1 MHCRAAVASFLE
13 DEATK
18 RLLVYI
24 DGKDLGAV
32 SGMAGGWLRVCAQQ
46 QRHSCLLGTPISSVH
61 YSPAHVLSTHTSLP
75 GHSC

>member
-1 MHCRAAVASFLE
+1 MASFLE

-32 SGMAGGWLRVCAQQ
+32 SPGRPWQPGMQGEFVRG
-46 QRHSCLLGTPISSVH
+46 
-61 YSPAHVLSTHTSLP
+61 
-75 GHSC
+75 